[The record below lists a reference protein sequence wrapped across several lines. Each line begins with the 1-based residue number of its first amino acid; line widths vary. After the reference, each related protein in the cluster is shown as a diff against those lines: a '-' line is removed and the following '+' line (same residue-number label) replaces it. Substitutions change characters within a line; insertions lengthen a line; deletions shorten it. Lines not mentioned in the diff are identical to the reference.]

1 MKMSK
6 QYTESEL
13 PSGTGK
19 FERWTRLPT
28 KPGDRLHGLSRAHLY
43 QLIDLG
49 EIKTASLKKPG
60 KLTGVRVV
68 WEQSVVDYIERHLE
82 GPYLEKQKGAA
93 Q

>member
-1 MKMSK
+1 MTK
-6 QYTESEL
+6 QYKESEL
-13 PSGTGK
+13 TNGAGR

-28 KPGDRLHGLSRAHLY
+28 KPGERLHGLSRAHLY
-43 QLIDLG
+43 QLKDLG

-82 GPYLEKQKGAA
+82 GPYLSNQKENA
-93 Q
+93 